1 MCFRNSNVLFWV
13 FNDRFIVDTPICI
26 CVFKKDQDVGSTKLF
41 HKTLGKK
48 CQALE
53 DIEKTDKDVATKYG
67 LPKNTK
73 SSLVQNKDETL
84 SSLEKEQNVKRQ
96 KLCAGNHGI
105 RRSRF

>member
-1 MCFRNSNVLFWV
+1 MCYRNSNVLFWV

-41 HKTLGKK
+41 HKILGKK

-53 DIEKTDKDVATKYG
+53 DIEKTGKDVAN
-67 LPKNTK
+67 KNTK
-73 SSLVQNKDETL
+73 STLVQNKDETL